1 MGKTYVTV
9 QGDMWD
15 AISYKL
21 YGSEKYTGL
30 LMQANMEFL
39 DTFVFS
45 AGTVLN
51 VPALEAGKAADMPPW
66 R

>member
-15 AISYKL
+15 AISYRL
-21 YGSEKYTGL
+21 YCSEKYMGL
-30 LMQANMEFL
+30 LMQANMEYL
-39 DTFVFS
+39 DIFVFS
-45 AGTVLN
+45 AGTVLA
-51 VPALEAGKAADMPPW
+51 VPALETGKAADMPPW